1 LSISPPGSTNDGSH
15 TISFEQLLPIMFS
28 APLATTKPELPFK
41 FTTGFN
47 LDAATVGTILSW
59 QGGLQIIAQLAIF
72 PAINRRYGSLFTF
85 RAAVLGYPVLYFLV
99 PYLGLVPQHLRY
111 PAIGAM
117 LVWKVTAQSFAYPSN
132 NIMLADAAPALT
144 VLGTLNG
151 VAASSA
157 SLARACGPIVSGVAQ
172 TRGAAIG
179 YSGLAWWTC
188 AAVAVAGAVVS
199 LYQTHE
205 VRNRRAVDEVDEVD
219 RESSDSLT
227 PLIDDAAEN

>member
-1 LSISPPGSTNDGSH
+1 
-15 TISFEQLLPIMFS
+15 MFS
-28 APLATTKPELPFK
+28 APLATTEPQLPFK
-41 FTTGFN
+41 FQTGFN

-59 QGGLQIIAQLAIF
+59 QGGLQIVAQLAIF
-72 PAINRRYGSLFTF
+72 PAINHRYGSLFTF
-85 RAAVLGYPVLYFLV
+85 RIAVLGYPLLYFLV
-99 PYLGLVPQHLRY
+99 PYLGLVPAHLRY

-117 LVWKVTAQSFAYPSN
+117 LLWKVTAQSFAFPSN

-157 SLARACGPIVSGVAQ
+157 SLARACGPLVSGAAQ
-172 TRGAAIG
+172 AKGAALG

-199 LYQTHE
+199 MYQTHV
-205 VRNRRAVDEVDEVD
+205 VRDRTVGEEQEQPLR
-219 RESSDSLT
+219 RESEDSLA
-227 PLIDDAAEN
+227 PLIESAL